1 MCNLRAACAEKN
13 SSEKQESGDRIQDSK
28 SYGGLAA
35 KACNFY
41 TRREP
46 DSVPALFYQRFARQ
60 EGIAALADG
69 RIFIHLNREEENS
82 FLDSSMPLPRVLIAD
97 DQPEI
102 LKALSFICTAE
113 GYETVTVN
121 SPAAVLAKLGKQDFD
136 VVLIDLNYRQDVITG
151 KEGLD
156 LLKQISAID
165 SSIPVVVMTAYAS
178 IQLAVE
184 AVRLGA
190 KDFLQKP
197 WENERLVSILRT
209 QFALREALRGKERLE
224 AENSALR
231 STQVPSTGFVANSN
245 AMRQVREMVEQVA
258 PSDANV
264 MITGENGTGKG
275 VVARMLHQSS
285 LRSVQPLITVNMG
298 GLPEGV
304 FESEMFG
311 HVKGAFTD
319 ARADRAGRFELA
331 DNGTLF
337 LDEIAN
343 LTATQQAKLL
353 RVLET
358 GEFERVG
365 SSKTRR
371 ADVRILTATNA
382 ELQKEIE
389 TGKFREDLFFRLNT
403 IQIHLPPL
411 RERAEDIP
419 FLAEEFLGEL
429 RQRYRKQIQGFH
441 PDSIVAL
448 KTYAWPGNVRELRHV
463 MERAVLLTRSE
474 MIQVTDLGIRG
485 ASAKTPQLE
494 DMNLDAAEL
503 FLINRALT
511 RHSGNALL
519 AAKDLGLSR
528 SAFYRRLQKFGI
540 SA

>member
-1 MCNLRAACAEKN
+1 
-13 SSEKQESGDRIQDSK
+13 
-28 SYGGLAA
+28 
-35 KACNFY
+35 
-41 TRREP
+41 
-46 DSVPALFYQRFARQ
+46 
-60 EGIAALADG
+60 
-69 RIFIHLNREEENS
+69 
-82 FLDSSMPLPRVLIAD
+82 
-97 DQPEI
+97 
-102 LKALSFICTAE
+102 LKALSFICSAE
-113 GYETVTVN
+113 GYQTVTVN
-121 SPAAVLAKLGKQDFD
+121 SPAAVLAKLGKEDFD
-136 VVLIDLNYRQDVITG
+136 VVLIDLNYSQDTATG

-165 SSIPVVVMTAYAS
+165 SSLPVVVMTAYAS

-197 WENERLVSILRT
+197 WENERLLSILRT

-231 STQVPSTGFVANSN
+231 SSQVPLAGFVANSF

-275 VVARMLHQSS
+275 VLARMLHQLS
-285 LRSVQPLITVNMG
+285 LRSAQPLITVNMG

-319 ARADRAGRFELA
+319 ARVDRAGRFELA

-382 ELQKEIE
+382 ELEKEIE
-389 TGKFREDLFFRLNT
+389 SGRFREDLFFRLNT

-411 RERAEDIP
+411 RERSDDIP
-419 FLAEEFLGEL
+419 LLADEFLTEL
-429 RQRYRKQIQGFH
+429 KQRYRKQIHGFH
-441 PDSIVAL
+441 PDAIAAL
-448 KTYAWPGNVRELRHV
+448 KSYAWPGNVRELRHV
-463 MERAVLLTRSE
+463 LERAVLLTRSD
-474 MIQVTDLGIRG
+474 MIQVPDLGIRG
-485 ASAKTPQLE
+485 TPAKPPQLE
-494 DMNLDAAEL
+494 EMNLEAAEL
-503 FLINRALT
+503 FLINRALS
-511 RHSGNALL
+511 RHNGNALL

-540 SA
+540 SVP

>member
-1 MCNLRAACAEKN
+1 
-13 SSEKQESGDRIQDSK
+13 
-28 SYGGLAA
+28 
-35 KACNFY
+35 
-41 TRREP
+41 
-46 DSVPALFYQRFARQ
+46 
-60 EGIAALADG
+60 
-69 RIFIHLNREEENS
+69 
-82 FLDSSMPLPRVLIAD
+82 MPVPRVLIAD
-97 DQPEI
+97 DQPEV
-102 LKALSFICTAE
+102 LKALSFICSAE
-113 GYETVTVN
+113 GYQTVTVN
-121 SPAAVLAKLGKQDFD
+121 SPAAVLAKLGKEDFD
-136 VVLIDLNYRQDVITG
+136 VILIDLNYHQDIVTG

-156 LLKQISAID
+156 LLKQIRTID

-197 WENERLVSILRT
+197 WENERLLSILRT

-231 STQVPSTGFVANSN
+231 SSQAPLAGFVARSP
-245 AMRQVREMVEQVA
+245 AMRQVREIVEQVA

-264 MITGENGTGKG
+264 MITGENGTGKN
-275 VVARMLHQSS
+275 VVARMLHQWSS
-285 LRSVQPLITVNMG
+285 RSAQPLITVNMG

-319 ARADRAGRFELA
+319 ARADRSGRFELA

-365 SSKTRR
+365 SSKTRH

-382 ELQKEIE
+382 DLQKEIE
-389 TGKFREDLFFRLNT
+389 VGKFREDLFFRLNT

-411 RERAEDIP
+411 RERIEDIAFLAGE
-419 FLAEEFLGEL
+419 FLAEFK
-429 RQRYRKQIQGFH
+429 QRYRKQIDGLH
-441 PDSIVAL
+441 PEAITAL
-448 KTYAWPGNVRELRHV
+448 KTYGWPGNVRELRHV
-463 MERAVLLTRSE
+463 MERAVLLTRSD
-474 MIQVTDLGIRG
+474 MIQTSDLGIRRTP
-485 ASAKTPQLE
+485 AKTPLLE
-494 DMNLDAAEL
+494 EMNLEAAEL
-503 FLINRALT
+503 FLINRALS
-511 RHSGNALL
+511 RHNGNALL

-528 SAFYRRLQKFGI
+528 SAFYRRLQKFGL
-540 SA
+540 SAQ

>member
-1 MCNLRAACAEKN
+1 M
-13 SSEKQESGDRIQDSK
+13 
-28 SYGGLAA
+28 
-35 KACNFY
+35 
-41 TRREP
+41 
-46 DSVPALFYQRFARQ
+46 PA
-60 EGIAALADG
+60 
-69 RIFIHLNREEENS
+69 
-82 FLDSSMPLPRVLIAD
+82 PRVLIAD

-102 LKALSFICTAE
+102 LRALSFICTAE
-113 GYETVTVN
+113 GYKTVTVN
-121 SPAAVLAKLGKQDFD
+121 SPAAVVALLGKEEFD
-136 VVLIDLNYRQDVITG
+136 LVLIDLNYHPDNETG
-151 KEGLD
+151 AEGLA
-156 LLKQISAID
+156 LLKQISGLEP
-165 SSIPVVVMTAYAS
+165 SLPVVVMTAFAT

-197 WENERLVSILRT
+197 WENERLLSILRT
-209 QFALREALRGKERLE
+209 QIALRDALRGKERLE

-231 STQVPSTGFVANSN
+231 SSQGAVEGFVAKSYS
-245 AMRQVREMVEQVA
+245 MQEVRLIVEQVA

-264 MITGENGTGKG
+264 LITGENGTGKG
-275 VVARMLHQSS
+275 VVARMLHQLS
-285 LRSVQPLITVNMG
+285 LRSAQPLITVNMG

-319 ARADRAGRFELA
+319 ARVDRAGRFELA

-371 ADVRILTATNA
+371 ADVRILSATNA
-382 ELQKEIE
+382 DPRKEIDA
-389 TGKFREDLFFRLNT
+389 GKFREDLFFRLNT
-403 IQIHLPPL
+403 IQIHLPAL

-419 FLAEEFLGEL
+419 LLAEQFLAEL

-441 PDSIVAL
+441 NDAIAAL
-448 KTYAWPGNVRELRHV
+448 KAYPWPGNVRELRHV
-463 MERAVLLTRSE
+463 MERAVLLARSNVV
-474 MIQVTDLGIRG
+474 IASDLGIHG
-485 ASAKTPQLE
+485 APGRAPQLE
-494 DMNLDAAEL
+494 DMDLDSAEV

-511 RHSGNALL
+511 RHHGNALL

-528 SAFYRRLQKFGI
+528 SAFYRRLQKHGI
-540 SA
+540 SAP

>member
-1 MCNLRAACAEKN
+1 
-13 SSEKQESGDRIQDSK
+13 
-28 SYGGLAA
+28 
-35 KACNFY
+35 
-41 TRREP
+41 
-46 DSVPALFYQRFARQ
+46 
-60 EGIAALADG
+60 
-69 RIFIHLNREEENS
+69 
-82 FLDSSMPLPRVLIAD
+82 VLIAD

-102 LKALSFICTAE
+102 LKALSFICSAE

-121 SPAAVLAKLGKQDFD
+121 SPAAVIAKLGKEDFD
-136 VVLIDLNYRQDVITG
+136 VVLIDLNYRQDIATG

-156 LLKQISAID
+156 LLKQISALD
-165 SSIPVVVMTAYAS
+165 PSIPVVVMTAYAT

-197 WENERLVSILRT
+197 WENERLLSILRT

-231 STQVPSTGFVANSN
+231 SSQVPSAGFIATSP
-245 AMRQVREMVEQVA
+245 AMRLVREMVEQVA

-285 LRSVQPLITVNMG
+285 LRSAQPLITVNMG

-382 ELQKEIE
+382 DLQKEIE
-389 TGKFREDLFFRLNT
+389 SGKFREDLFFRLNT

-411 RERAEDIP
+411 RERTEDIP
-419 FLAEEFLGEL
+419 ALAGEFLTEL
-429 RQRYRKQIQGFH
+429 MQRYRKQIHGFH
-441 PDSIVAL
+441 PEAITAL

-463 MERAVLLTRSE
+463 MERAVLLTRSD
-474 MIQVTDLGIRG
+474 MIQVADLGIRG
-485 ASAKTPQLE
+485 TPSKAPHLE
-494 DMNLDAAEL
+494 EMNLDAAEL
-503 FLINRALT
+503 FLINRALA
-511 RHSGNALL
+511 RHNGNALL

>member
-1 MCNLRAACAEKN
+1 M
-13 SSEKQESGDRIQDSK
+13 
-28 SYGGLAA
+28 
-35 KACNFY
+35 
-41 TRREP
+41 
-46 DSVPALFYQRFARQ
+46 SVA
-60 EGIAALADG
+60 
-69 RIFIHLNREEENS
+69 
-82 FLDSSMPLPRVLIAD
+82 RVLIAD
-97 DQPEI
+97 DQPEV
-102 LKALSFICTAE
+102 LKALSFICSAE

-121 SPAAVLAKLGKQDFD
+121 SPAAVLAKLGKEDFD
-136 VVLIDLNYRQDVITG
+136 LVLIDMNYRQDIATG
-151 KEGLD
+151 REGLD
-156 LLKQISAID
+156 LLKQIGGID

-184 AVRLGA
+184 AIRLGA

-197 WENERLVSILRT
+197 WENERLLSILRT
-209 QFALREALRGKERLE
+209 QFALRDALRGKERLE

-231 STQVPSTGFVANSN
+231 SSQVPLAGFVATSP
-245 AMRQVREMVEQVA
+245 AMQQVREMVEQVA

-275 VVARMLHQSS
+275 VVARMLHQAS
-285 LRSVQPLITVNMG
+285 LRSAQLLITVNMG
-298 GLPEGV
+298 GLPDGV

-371 ADVRILTATNA
+371 ADVRIVTATNA
-382 ELQKEIE
+382 DLQKEIE

-411 RERAEDIP
+411 RERTEDIP
-419 FLAEEFLGEL
+419 ILAGEFLTEL
-429 RQRYRKQIQGFH
+429 IQRYRKQIQGFH
-441 PDSIVAL
+441 PDAITAL

-463 MERAVLLTRSE
+463 MERAVLLTRSDL
-474 MIQVTDLGIRG
+474 IQTSDLGIRG
-485 ASAKTPQLE
+485 APAKAPPLE
-494 DMNLDAAEL
+494 EMNLEAAEL
-503 FLINRALT
+503 FLINRALA
-511 RHSGNALL
+511 RHNGNALL

-528 SAFYRRLQKFGI
+528 SAFYRRLQKFGV
-540 SA
+540 SVP

>member
-1 MCNLRAACAEKN
+1 
-13 SSEKQESGDRIQDSK
+13 
-28 SYGGLAA
+28 
-35 KACNFY
+35 
-41 TRREP
+41 
-46 DSVPALFYQRFARQ
+46 
-60 EGIAALADG
+60 
-69 RIFIHLNREEENS
+69 
-82 FLDSSMPLPRVLIAD
+82 MPVPRVLIAD

-102 LKALSFICTAE
+102 LKALSFICSAE
-113 GYETVTVN
+113 GYQTVTVN
-121 SPAAVLAKLGKQDFD
+121 SPAAVLAKLGKEDFD
-136 VVLIDLNYRQDVITG
+136 VVLIDLNYRQDIVAG

-156 LLKQISAID
+156 LLKQIGTLD

-197 WENERLVSILRT
+197 WENERLLSILRT
-209 QFALREALRGKERLE
+209 QIALREALRGKERLE

-231 STQVPSTGFVANSN
+231 SSHVPSAGFVATSPS
-245 AMRQVREMVEQVA
+245 MLQVREMVEQVA

-285 LRSVQPLITVNMG
+285 LRSGQPLITVNMG

-343 LTATQQAKLL
+343 LTGNQQAKLL

-382 ELQKEIE
+382 DLQKDIE
-389 TGKFREDLFFRLNT
+389 AGKFREDLFFRLNT
-403 IQIHLPPL
+403 IQIQLPPL
-411 RERAEDIP
+411 RERIEDIP
-419 FLAEEFLGEL
+419 SLA
-429 RQRYRKQIQGFH
+429 
-441 PDSIVAL
+441 
-448 KTYAWPGNVRELRHV
+448 GN
-463 MERAVLLTRSE
+463 S
-474 MIQVTDLGIRG
+474 
-485 ASAKTPQLE
+485 
-494 DMNLDAAEL
+494 
-503 FLINRALT
+503 
-511 RHSGNALL
+511 
-519 AAKDLGLSR
+519 
-528 SAFYRRLQKFGI
+528 
-540 SA
+540 

>member
-1 MCNLRAACAEKN
+1 
-13 SSEKQESGDRIQDSK
+13 
-28 SYGGLAA
+28 
-35 KACNFY
+35 
-41 TRREP
+41 
-46 DSVPALFYQRFARQ
+46 
-60 EGIAALADG
+60 
-69 RIFIHLNREEENS
+69 
-82 FLDSSMPLPRVLIAD
+82 MPSPRVLIAD

-102 LKALSFICTAE
+102 LKALSFICSAE
-113 GYETVTVN
+113 GYQTVTVN
-121 SPAAVLAKLGKQDFD
+121 SPAAVLAKLGKEDFD
-136 VVLIDLNYRQDVITG
+136 VVLIDLNYRQDIATG

-165 SSIPVVVMTAYAS
+165 PSIPVVVMTAYAT

-197 WENERLVSILRT
+197 WENERLLSILRT
-209 QFALREALRGKERLE
+209 QIALRDAIRGKERLE

-231 STQVPSTGFVANSN
+231 SSQAPAAGFVATSPP
-245 AMRQVREMVEQVA
+245 MRQVREMVEQVG

-285 LRSVQPLITVNMG
+285 LRSAQPLITVNMG

-343 LTATQQAKLL
+343 LTASQQAKLL

-382 ELQKEIE
+382 DLQKEIE
-389 TGKFREDLFFRLNT
+389 AGKFREDLFFRLNT
-403 IQIHLPPL
+403 IQIHLPAL
-411 RERAEDIP
+411 RDRIEDIP
-419 FLAEEFLGEL
+419 LLAGEFLTEL
-429 RQRYRKQIQGFH
+429 VQRYRKQIQGFH
-441 PDSIVAL
+441 PDAVTAL
-448 KTYAWPGNVRELRHV
+448 KAYAWPGNVRELRHV

-474 MIQVTDLGIRG
+474 MIQAADLGIRG
-485 ASAKTPQLE
+485 APSKAPPLE
-494 DMNLDAAEL
+494 EMNLDAAEL
-503 FLINRALT
+503 FMINRALA
-511 RHSGNALL
+511 RHNGNALL

>member
-1 MCNLRAACAEKN
+1 M
-13 SSEKQESGDRIQDSK
+13 
-28 SYGGLAA
+28 
-35 KACNFY
+35 
-41 TRREP
+41 
-46 DSVPALFYQRFARQ
+46 
-60 EGIAALADG
+60 
-69 RIFIHLNREEENS
+69 
-82 FLDSSMPLPRVLIAD
+82 
-97 DQPEI
+97 
-102 LKALSFICTAE
+102 
-113 GYETVTVN
+113 TVN

-231 STQVPSTGFVANSN
+231 STQIPSTGFVANSD

-285 LRSVQPLITVNMG
+285 LRSAQPLITVNMG

-389 TGKFREDLFFRLNT
+389 AGKFRGRSFLSAQYDSDPFAASARASRGHSISGRRISRGIEAALPQADSRISSRFDHRFEDVC
-403 IQIHLPPL
+403 
-411 RERAEDIP
+411 
-419 FLAEEFLGEL
+419 LAWKCS
-429 RQRYRKQIQGFH
+429 R
-441 PDSIVAL
+441 VAS
-448 KTYAWPGNVRELRHV
+448 RH
-463 MERAVLLTRSE
+463 
-474 MIQVTDLGIRG
+474 G
-485 ASAKTPQLE
+485 ASGFADPFR
-494 DMNLDAAEL
+494 DDPGCGSW
-503 FLINRALT
+503 
-511 RHSGNALL
+511 H
-519 AAKDLGLSR
+519 SR
-528 SAFYRRLQKFGI
+528 SARQNPATRRYESG
-540 SA
+540 

>member
-1 MCNLRAACAEKN
+1 
-13 SSEKQESGDRIQDSK
+13 
-28 SYGGLAA
+28 
-35 KACNFY
+35 
-41 TRREP
+41 
-46 DSVPALFYQRFARQ
+46 
-60 EGIAALADG
+60 
-69 RIFIHLNREEENS
+69 
-82 FLDSSMPLPRVLIAD
+82 MPSPRVLIAD

-102 LKALSFICTAE
+102 LKALSFICSAE
-113 GYETVTVN
+113 GYQTVTVN
-121 SPAAVLAKLGKQDFD
+121 SPAAVLAKLGKEDFD
-136 VVLIDLNYRQDVITG
+136 LVLIDLNYRQDVATG
-151 KEGLD
+151 NEGLD

-165 SSIPVVVMTAYAS
+165 PSIPVVVMTAYAT

-197 WENERLVSILRT
+197 WENERLLSILRT
-209 QFALREALRGKERLE
+209 QIALRDAIRGKERLE

-231 STQVPSTGFVANSN
+231 SSQVPAAGFVATSPP
-245 AMRQVREMVEQVA
+245 MRQVREMVEQVG

-285 LRSVQPLITVNMG
+285 LRSAQPLITVNMG

-343 LTATQQAKLL
+343 LTASQQAKLL

-382 ELQKEIE
+382 DLQKEIE
-389 TGKFREDLFFRLNT
+389 AGKFREDLFFRLNT
-403 IQIHLPPL
+403 IQIHLPAL
-411 RERAEDIP
+411 RDRIEDIP
-419 FLAEEFLGEL
+419 LLAGEFLTEL
-429 RQRYRKQIQGFH
+429 VQRYRKQIQGFH
-441 PDSIVAL
+441 PDAVTAL
-448 KTYAWPGNVRELRHV
+448 KAYAWPGNVRELRHV

-474 MIQVTDLGIRG
+474 MIQAADLGIRG
-485 ASAKTPQLE
+485 APSKVPPLE
-494 DMNLDAAEL
+494 EMNLDAAEL
-503 FLINRALT
+503 FLINRALS
-511 RHSGNALL
+511 RHNGNALL

>member
-1 MCNLRAACAEKN
+1 M
-13 SSEKQESGDRIQDSK
+13 
-28 SYGGLAA
+28 
-35 KACNFY
+35 
-41 TRREP
+41 
-46 DSVPALFYQRFARQ
+46 SV
-60 EGIAALADG
+60 
-69 RIFIHLNREEENS
+69 
-82 FLDSSMPLPRVLIAD
+82 PRVLIAD

-102 LKALSFICTAE
+102 LKALSFICSAE

-121 SPAAVLAKLGKQDFD
+121 SPAAVLAKLGKEDFD
-136 VVLIDLNYRQDVITG
+136 VVLVDMNYRQDIATG

-156 LLKQISAID
+156 LLTQITAID

-197 WENERLVSILRT
+197 WENERLLSILRT
-209 QFALREALRGKERLE
+209 QIALRDALRGKERLE

-231 STQVPSTGFVANSN
+231 SSNAPLAGFVATSP
-245 AMRQVREMVEQVA
+245 AMQQIREMVEQVA

-285 LRSVQPLITVNMG
+285 LRSAQPLITVNMG

-319 ARADRAGRFELA
+319 ARADRSGRFELA

-382 ELQKEIE
+382 DLEKEIE
-389 TGKFREDLFFRLNT
+389 SGKFREDLFFRLNT
-403 IQIHLPPL
+403 IQIHLPAL
-411 RERAEDIP
+411 RERTEDIP
-419 FLAEEFLGEL
+419 ALAAEFLTEL
-429 RQRYRKQIQGFH
+429 KQRYRKQIHDFH
-441 PDSIVAL
+441 PDAITAL
-448 KTYAWPGNVRELRHV
+448 KMYAWPGNVRELRHV
-463 MERAVLLTRSE
+463 MERAVLLTRSDL
-474 MIQVTDLGIRG
+474 IQATDLGIRG
-485 ASAKTPQLE
+485 ASAKAPQLE
-494 DMNLDAAEL
+494 DMNLETAEL

-511 RHSGNALL
+511 RHNGNALL

-540 SA
+540 SAPS

>member
-1 MCNLRAACAEKN
+1 
-13 SSEKQESGDRIQDSK
+13 
-28 SYGGLAA
+28 
-35 KACNFY
+35 
-41 TRREP
+41 
-46 DSVPALFYQRFARQ
+46 
-60 EGIAALADG
+60 
-69 RIFIHLNREEENS
+69 
-82 FLDSSMPLPRVLIAD
+82 MPVPRVLIAD

-102 LKALSFICTAE
+102 LKALAFICSAE
-113 GYETVTVN
+113 GYQTVTVN
-121 SPAAVLAKLGKQDFD
+121 SPAAVVAKIGKEDFD
-136 VVLIDLNYRQDVITG
+136 VALIDLNYRQDIATG

-165 SSIPVVVMTAYAS
+165 PSIQVVVMTAYAS

-197 WENERLVSILRT
+197 WENERLLSILRT
-209 QFALREALRGKERLE
+209 QIALRDALRGKERLE

-231 STQVPSTGFVANSN
+231 SAQTPSTGFVATSS

-285 LRSVQPLITVNMG
+285 LRSAQPLITVNMG

-343 LTATQQAKLL
+343 LTANQQAKLL

-382 ELQKEIE
+382 DLQKEIE
-389 TGKFREDLFFRLNT
+389 SGKFREDLFFRLNT

-411 RERAEDIP
+411 RERVEDIP
-419 FLAEEFLGEL
+419 FLASEFLTEL
-429 RQRYRKQIQGFH
+429 MQRYRKQIHGFH
-441 PDSIVAL
+441 PDAIAAL
-448 KTYAWPGNVRELRHV
+448 KSYAWPGNVRELRHV
-463 MERAVLLTRSE
+463 MERAVLLTRTP
-474 MIQVTDLGIRG
+474 MIQVSDLGIRG
-485 ASAKTPQLE
+485 TPAAKALQLE
-494 DMNLDAAEL
+494 EMNLDSAEL
-503 FLINRALT
+503 FLINRALA
-511 RHSGNALL
+511 RHNGNALL

-540 SA
+540 SAP